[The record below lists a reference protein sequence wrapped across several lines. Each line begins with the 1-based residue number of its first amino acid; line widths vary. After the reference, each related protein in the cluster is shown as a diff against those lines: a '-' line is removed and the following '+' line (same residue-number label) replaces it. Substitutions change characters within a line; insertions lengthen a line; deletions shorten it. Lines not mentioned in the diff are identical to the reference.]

1 MVKCEGLVRLLI
13 GFEIKTASRFLHRM
27 AIVSSGAAGRQSPG
41 DRTER
46 SVGQYAAA
54 GQLT

>member
-27 AIVSSGAAGRQSPG
+27 AIVSSRAAERRSPG
-41 DRTER
+41 DRTSALSGNTLR
-46 SVGQYAAA
+46 PDN
-54 GQLT
+54 